1 MENNTNMEENIKD
14 NSQNI
19 PDTNTNTNKNEL
31 IQNIKEWIS
40 LDNEISKL
48 KLEAK
53 NKTARK
59 KELTNSLI
67 QIMKSN
73 SIDCFD
79 INGGS
84 LIYKEKKTPKTISS
98 KYLLEQLND
107 IYKDTPDIA
116 LEIKNKV
123 WNNRI
128 KNVKGEITRK
138 VNK

>member
-1 MENNTNMEENIKD
+1 MVKFN
-14 NSQNI
+14 
-19 PDTNTNTNKNEL
+19 PKNEL